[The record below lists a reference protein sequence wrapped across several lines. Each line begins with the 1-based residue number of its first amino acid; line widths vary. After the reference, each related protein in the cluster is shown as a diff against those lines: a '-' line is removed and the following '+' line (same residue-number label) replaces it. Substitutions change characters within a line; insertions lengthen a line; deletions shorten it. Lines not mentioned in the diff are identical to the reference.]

1 MVSAAP
7 CHVMTLQLFVRSC
20 CDCLPA
26 LCAASLLRD
35 LSTYTDCLRLWQR
48 SLSGPHPTPRGTGGY
63 STALGH
69 LPLKRRSPA
78 RTARATA
85 CPDLAPGRTPQHPCP
100 QTLSERM
107 DWCLPVPTAAEWLH
121 TPEPAQ
127 AMQSVRGGPGQRS
140 MVAWESAVDRHCRL
154 ALAIV
159 KGGAG
164 TLCWQGLAGYRMG
177 QRGKRRT
184 STWRAILP
192 KGLRR
197 ASGRYRPICR
207 VMSCTAHCT
216 STGLFRLSELTS
228 ERPKTRCK
236 LAL

>member
-26 LCAASLLRD
+26 LCAASLLRV
-35 LSTYTDCLRLWQR
+35 LRPLHLHRLPALVAASIVRSTLYT
-48 SLSGPHPTPRGTGGY
+48 
-63 STALGH
+63 LGH

-107 DWCLPVPTAAEWLH
+107 DWCLPVPTAAERLH

-127 AMQSVRGGPGQRS
+127 AMQSVRGGPSQRS
-140 MVAWESAVDRHCRL
+140 MVAWESAADRHCRL

-192 KGLRR
+192 IGLRR
-197 ASGRYRPICR
+197 ASGRYRPIRR

-228 ERPKTRCK
+228 ERPKTCCK